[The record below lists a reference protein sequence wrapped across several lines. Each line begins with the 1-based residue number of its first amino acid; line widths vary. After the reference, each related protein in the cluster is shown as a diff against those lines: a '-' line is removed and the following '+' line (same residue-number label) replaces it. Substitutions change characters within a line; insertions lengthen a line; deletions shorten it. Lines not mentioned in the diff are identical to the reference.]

1 MNKKF
6 LKNSYILI
14 AGRTSSFGCNFV
26 SLVLKKIQFY
36 SSGLAWDWTV
46 HLFLLSKGEI
56 NKTKQGL
63 GVLGFEISTAK
74 NSWKN
79 IRTKT
84 VEIFIPLYNFSK
96 YTLNL
101 IKNLNYYEWAYVF
114 FKLLKLNFQSMKF
127 SYIQT
132 IRNLVT

>member
-14 AGRTSSFGCNFV
+14 AGRTSSFDCNFV

-56 NKTKQGL
+56 NRTKQGL
-63 GVLGFEISTAK
+63 GVLGFEISTAT

-79 IRTKT
+79 IRNKP
-84 VEIFIPLYNFSK
+84 VEIFIPLYDFSK
-96 YTLNL
+96 YILSL
-101 IKNLNYYEWAYVF
+101 IKNLNYYEWAYFF
-114 FKLLKLNFQSMKF
+114 FKLLKLNFQSMKS